1 MSNKHPKGSDDCY
14 ETIMFGRVSHTLDAA
29 SMRVRSLFYLIHIL

>member
-1 MSNKHPKGSDDCY
+1 MSNKHPSDDCY
-14 ETIMFGRVSHTLDAA
+14 ETIMFGWVTHMLHAA